1 MSNLIYN
8 ENSWPEF
15 GVSHQWVTTTVKSA
29 FTTEKGTQF
38 EIIERPRW
46 GLACYMDNAIQS
58 CEADEYIYHES
69 LVHPVMFSSDS
80 PKRIMIIGGG
90 EGATARE
97 VLKWPSV
104 EHVDMY
110 EWDKDVILEFKEK
123 YPQWAKGAW
132 DDKRLSVYCEDI
144 FTVIQRKPEKKYDVI
159 IIDLFE
165 PTDETKMQ
173 WITLLRCLENWVT
186 PHGSIGIYTGIR
198 NIFKKSEQYTI
209 MRYIY
214 DNIKVADNYKLM
226 LNRIMIQYKVY
237 IPSFSG
243 ESMFLLIKHISTS
256 HEIDN
261 MYMKQMGT
269 HLTNDIWKSYQV
281 YNY

>member
-1 MSNLIYN
+1 
-8 ENSWPEF
+8 
-15 GVSHQWVTTTVKSA
+15 
-29 FTTEKGTQF
+29 
-38 EIIERPRW
+38 
-46 GLACYMDNAIQS
+46 MDNAIQS